1 MKNAKEHF
9 SKIKKKY
16 LRFLKKQEAFG
27 EPFYDKIGQLK
38 KFYLPICSL
47 IFQNYNEKK
56 KKTLFVGLSGGQG
69 SGKTTI
75 TRIIKLILI
84 NQYNLNIVSFSIDD
98 FYKTYSERI
107 SSSKKVHKL
116 FLTRGVPGTH
126 DIRLLKKTFDH
137 LLRNK
142 FKTFYI
148 PKFDKSTD
156 DRCPKSQWTKV
167 KKKPDVVIFEGW
179 CVGARHQVNKS
190 LKKPINSLEKNYDK
204 KMIWRKKV
212 NNELKS
218 RYKSVFK
225 LIDNLIFLAV
235 PSFKYVYKW
244 RLLQE
249 KKLKAK
255 FKEKKRTMTENQIKK
270 FVMYYERIT
279 KQMLKD
285 LKTKADIVIKLDKK
299 HRLKGIKFI

>member
-1 MKNAKEHF
+1 MKTAREHF

-16 LRFLKKQEAFG
+16 INFLKKQEAFG

-47 IFQNYNEKK
+47 IFQNYNNNK
-56 KKTLFVGLSGGQG
+56 KKTLVVGLSGGQG

-75 TRIIKLILI
+75 TRIIKLILT
-84 NQYNLNIVSFSIDD
+84 NNYNLNIVSFSIDD
-98 FYKTYSERI
+98 FYKTYSERL
-107 SSSKKVHKL
+107 SVSKKVHKL

-126 DIRLLKKTFDH
+126 DIRLLKKTFKY

-148 PKFDKSTD
+148 PKFDKSID
-156 DRCPKSQWTKV
+156 DRFPKNQWTKI

-179 CVGARHQVNKS
+179 CVGARHQVSIN
-190 LKKPINSLEKNYDK
+190 LKNPINSLEKNYDK

-218 RYKSVFK
+218 SYKSVFK

-249 KKLKAK
+249 KKLKAN
-255 FKEKKRTMTENQIKK
+255 FKVKKRTMTENQIKK

-285 LKTKADIVIKLDKK
+285 LKTGANIIVRLDKK
-299 HRLKGIKFI
+299 HRLRDIKFI